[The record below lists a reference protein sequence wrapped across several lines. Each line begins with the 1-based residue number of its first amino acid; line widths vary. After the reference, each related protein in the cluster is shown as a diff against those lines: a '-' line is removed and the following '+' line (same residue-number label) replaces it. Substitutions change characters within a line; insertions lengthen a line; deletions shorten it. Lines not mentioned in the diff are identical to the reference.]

1 MRHWRLQSRL
11 VLRGFWFAIAV
22 LLAILITTRP
32 NRIAAAQQP
41 APAASAQPAATGDEV
56 SEAEI
61 EHDEEAGDNAYRHSA
76 TIKSAARV
84 LHLSV
89 ETTARSFELINIAI
103 VVLAIGIPLF
113 RFLPRYLHNRGEK
126 IGREIE
132 AARRQTEDANS
143 RLSAVEARLA
153 HLDDEIAKYRAEI
166 EAEMR
171 QDEVRIKNALEEES
185 ARIVASAEQE
195 IGAAAAH
202 ARRGLRQF
210 AAELAIERAARQMT
224 ITPET
229 DRTLIAE
236 FVKDAAKGGKN

>member
-1 MRHWRLQSRL
+1 
-11 VLRGFWFAIAV
+11 
-22 LLAILITTRP
+22 
-32 NRIAAAQQP
+32 
-41 APAASAQPAATGDEV
+41 
-56 SEAEI
+56 
-61 EHDEEAGDNAYRHSA
+61 
-76 TIKSAARV
+76 
-84 LHLSV
+84 
-89 ETTARSFELINIAI
+89 
-103 VVLAIGIPLF
+103 
-113 RFLPRYLHNRGEK
+113 
-126 IGREIE
+126 
-132 AARRQTEDANS
+132 
-143 RLSAVEARLA
+143 
-153 HLDDEIAKYRAEI
+153 
-166 EAEMR
+166 MR

>member
-1 MRHWRLQSRL
+1 MQSRL
-11 VLRGFWFAIAV
+11 FPRILWFAVAV

-32 NRIAAAQQP
+32 IRAAAAQQP
-41 APAASAQPAATGDEV
+41 VPAASAQPAAAGDRASQSETGN
-56 SEAEI
+56 
-61 EHDEEAGDNAYRHSA
+61 DEEQGDNAYRHSA
-76 TIKSAARV
+76 MMKSVARV

-89 ETTARSFELINIAI
+89 ETTARTFEVINIAI
-103 VVLAIGIPLF
+103 VVLALGIPLF
-113 RFLPRYLHNRGEK
+113 RFLPRYLHHRGEK

-153 HLDDEIAKYRAEI
+153 YLDDEIARYRAEI
-166 EAEMR
+166 EAEMQ
-171 QDEVRIKNALEEES
+171 QDEVRIKAALEEERT
-185 ARIVASAEQE
+185 RIVASAEQE

-229 DRTLIAE
+229 DHTLIAE

>member
-1 MRHWRLQSRL
+1 LQSRL
-11 VLRGFWFAIAV
+11 FVWVLWFAGAFFP
-22 LLAILITTRP
+22 ATLIVARP
-32 NRIAAAQQP
+32 VPVAAQQP
-41 APAASAQPAATGDEV
+41 APAASARPDANSDEV
-56 SEAEI
+56 TEKQI
-61 EHDEEAGDNAYRHSA
+61 EHDEEKGDNAYRHSA
-76 TIKSAARV
+76 LIKSTAKV

-89 ETTARSFELINIAI
+89 ETTARSFEVINLAI

-113 RFLPRYLHNRGEK
+113 RFLPKYLHDRGEK
-126 IGREIE
+126 ISGEID

-143 RLSAVEARLA
+143 RLNAVEAKLA
-153 HLDDEIAKYRAEI
+153 HLDEEIARYRAEI

-171 QDEVRIKNALEEES
+171 QDEARIKAALEEEK

-210 AAELAIERAARQMT
+210 AGELAIDRAVRQMT

-229 DRTLIAE
+229 DRALIAE
-236 FVKDAAKGGKN
+236 FVKDAGNGGKN